1 MKNRCG
7 TLSYNGSSSFLNPV
21 ARVADRVQGDVPHP
35 TLVPEARH
43 AEPAGA
49 HALVAL
55 VEGAQALR
63 AQVLLGLHLDGVHT
77 RASLHEEVDLAA
89 GVLGRPVKGREAA
102 VRNELLADVL
112 FGEGPLNSVK
122 MPPPSTIA
130 DGLTPLIAPQKPYV
144 QHEHLEGVLVPV
156 GFSGMPGLPTRGTL
170 TMRPACSS
178 HRMVDPFDQLGVT
191 PVSRR
196 AKDFGEAQRE

>member
-1 MKNRCG
+1 MASARFGRCG
-7 TLSYNGSSSFLNPV
+7 IGEVFRDERNRLTHGDPVSGLNPI

-35 TLVPEARH
+35 ALVPEARH

-49 HALVAL
+49 HALVAP

-130 DGLTPLIAPQKPYV
+130 DGLTPLIAPRSPM
-144 QHEHLEGVLVPV
+144 
-156 GFSGMPGLPTRGTL
+156 SNMNTL
-170 TMRPACSS
+170 KA
-178 HRMVDPFDQLGVT
+178 LW
-191 PVSRR
+191 SR
-196 AKDFGEAQRE
+196 